1 MFDYTTATRDQKEE
15 FLQDKILICLQA
27 TKQPMTNAQIR
38 EYLLKHVYELPA
50 NVTKLTTSK
59 KGSVY
64 SDFQIRVNMSI
75 TSLYKGGLVDH
86 PKRGVTELTQ
96 LGKSINL
103 NTGRKHMHKLIVEG
117 WQK

>member
-1 MFDYTTATRDQKEE
+1 MFDDTTATRDQKEE

-38 EYLLKHVYELPA
+38 EYLLKHVDELPA

>member
-1 MFDYTTATRDQKEE
+1 
-15 FLQDKILICLQA
+15 
-27 TKQPMTNAQIR
+27 
-38 EYLLKHVYELPA
+38 
-50 NVTKLTTSK
+50 
-59 KGSVY
+59 
-64 SDFQIRVNMSI
+64 MSI

-117 WQK
+117 GKNETTRPTHQRQQHSP

>member
-1 MFDYTTATRDQKEE
+1 MFDYTTASRDQREE
-15 FLQDKILICLQA
+15 FLQDKILICL
-27 TKQPMTNAQIR
+27 
-38 EYLLKHVYELPA
+38 PA
-50 NVTKLTTSK
+50 DVTKLTTSK

-96 LGKSINL
+96 LGKNINL
-103 NTGRKHMHKLIVEG
+103 NTSRKHMHKLIVEG